1 MINSV
6 DIWLSG
12 GAKISN
18 ENLYDNPKIQ
28 FFLKEVKDYFLSLSI
43 EDIQLAYSK
52 INLSELE
59 WFYAKNTSYMD
70 YIEHKNEALGFKYKV
85 FKKQK
90 KFSSIKEALDNNFDC
105 SGLLGEKQLI
115 YFQSNT
121 DICVSNYNADM
132 SIDNSIIHFKIKND
146 FKTIVSKISFERK
159 IQIDTNII
167 LNILVAG
174 EQGERNVIELDFYNE
189 KNQKVKKITS
199 SNDEIYFNQDI
210 HKVMKTLF
218 YEYEGE
224 TLKRIFTIRK
234 NGQEYNIYYKK

>member
-70 YIEHKNEALGFKYKV
+70 YIEHK
-85 FKKQK
+85 
-90 KFSSIKEALDNNFDC
+90 
-105 SGLLGEKQLI
+105 
-115 YFQSNT
+115 
-121 DICVSNYNADM
+121 
-132 SIDNSIIHFKIKND
+132 
-146 FKTIVSKISFERK
+146 
-159 IQIDTNII
+159 
-167 LNILVAG
+167 
-174 EQGERNVIELDFYNE
+174 
-189 KNQKVKKITS
+189 
-199 SNDEIYFNQDI
+199 
-210 HKVMKTLF
+210 
-218 YEYEGE
+218 
-224 TLKRIFTIRK
+224 
-234 NGQEYNIYYKK
+234 